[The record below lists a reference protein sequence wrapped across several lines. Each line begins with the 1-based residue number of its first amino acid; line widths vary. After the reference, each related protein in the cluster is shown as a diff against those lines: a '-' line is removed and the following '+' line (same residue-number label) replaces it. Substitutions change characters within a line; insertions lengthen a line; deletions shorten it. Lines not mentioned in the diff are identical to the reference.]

1 MPRKTAAE
9 QTTDTLLDSLTK
21 VRTPKSVDPIAVARK
36 ELDAKLDGYIA
47 EIAQD
52 VVSITTGTADEG
64 VQKEALTSLRS
75 LRARLKRAVKNIGDE
90 GVQAKLADVTALLS
104 GEDTAEGADA
114 LAEAAEPTQA

>member
-21 VRTPKSVDPIAVARK
+21 VRTPKTVDPITVARK

-52 VVSITTGTADEG
+52 VVSITEGTADEG

-75 LRARLKRAVKNIGDE
+75 LRARLKRAVKNIGDDAVE
-90 GVQAKLADVTALLS
+90 AKLASVTALLS
-104 GEDTAEGADA
+104 GEDTEAGQDA
-114 LAEAAEPTQA
+114 LADAPAAE